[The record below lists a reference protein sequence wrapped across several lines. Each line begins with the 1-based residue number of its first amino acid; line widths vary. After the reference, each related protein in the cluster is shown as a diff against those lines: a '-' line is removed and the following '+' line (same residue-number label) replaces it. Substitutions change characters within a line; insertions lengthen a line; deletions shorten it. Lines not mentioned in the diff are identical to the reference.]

1 MGATGSKKV
10 NNLVMKNMGDYDP
23 RFGNAIKS
31 AAKQAHNE
39 FPEIDEI
46 NYIVS
51 KSNSQMG
58 GATAGM
64 NGLGVLEL
72 NNKYLQDWDSTASQV
87 KAFSNGY
94 FLSGDG
100 TYEHSIVSHELGHNL
115 DIKFSAFI
123 MNHAPMQYEQP
134 LVIKNDKWAEAYS
147 DALGRTVK
155 VGETVSDVPGIDS
168 NTKFFKLDGKSY
180 SYGDFSGKLSDIVV
194 PLAIKNIQDNWKK
207 FGYAT
212 KPTEKQLVSHLS
224 GYAASYDTN
233 HPAYHTEVFAEVYAN
248 HASYG
253 KNANILAQ
261 EVMRLTKQAYNSV
274 KSNPTNGVK
283 EFYNKVFSHAK
294 TDI

>member
-10 NNLVMKNMGDYDP
+10 NNLVMKNMGDYDT

-31 AAKQAHNE
+31 AAKQVHSE

-46 NYIVS
+46 NYITPKQGLGLTVAS
-51 KSNSQMG
+51 
-58 GATAGM
+58 M
-64 NGLGVLEL
+64 NGLGQLEL
-72 NNKYLQDWDSTASQV
+72 NQKYLNDWDSTDAHL
-87 KAFSNGY
+87 KHMRATGY
-94 FLSGDG
+94 LAGDG

-168 NTKFFKLDGKSY
+168 DTKFFKIDGKSY

-194 PLAIKNIQDNWKK
+194 PLAIKNIQNNWKK

-224 GYAASYDTN
+224 GYAASYDSN
-233 HPAYHTEVFAEVYAN
+233 HKDYHTEVFAEVYAN
-248 HASYG
+248 HSSYG
-253 KNANILAQ
+253 KSANILAQ
-261 EVMRLTKQAYNSV
+261 EVMRLTKQAYNSA

-283 EFYNKVFSHAK
+283 EFYKKVFSHAK